1 MKKTVSINLN
11 GLIFNIDEDAFM
23 VLSDYLEKLKA
34 YFSKKEEGE
43 EIMSDI
49 ELRIAEI
56 FTSKISPSKLVINIS
71 DVEEVMNTMGRV
83 EEICDGDS
91 STDTGSRAGE
101 KKNQKKFFRDTDNR
115 LLGGVCAGLSHYS
128 GINLLAIRILFVV
141 FFLFSAG
148 FVTLV
153 YFILWLIVPKA
164 VTVADRLE
172 MKGKDIN
179 ISNIEN
185 TIKEE
190 YKEVKENFRKMKN
203 SKNFQDNLNR
213 SGRVMAGSLNIIF
226 GIFGKVL
233 GALFIIIGVFFI
245 FVLGLGLFASS
256 SEFFINEIAGLEIV
270 PLPYI
275 LSLFT
280 NPTISWL
287 FVVALSLVCFIP
299 LIAMVYAGINIVLKL
314 KSVKILNLSMFIL
327 WLVGLSM
334 LIALS
339 ISMSSHFVS
348 SNDVVLK
355 NIVIADS
362 AKTIHVNT
370 LSNMGED
377 DFMEHVFIENLR
389 LVKVNNAVKA
399 AGQVEVSVHAS
410 TDSIAYFEVQKCSR
424 GENRSQAGKNA
435 SMIRYRFA
443 VQDSLIT
450 LDEYFF
456 LPDGFKLRGQEVEIG
471 ICIPVGTKLVL
482 DKNTMPL
489 IEDTESVGNIDFDE
503 LQSGTFLMTPQGLIL
518 VAE

>member
-213 SGRVMAGSLNIIF
+213 SGRVMAGSLNII
-226 GIFGKVL
+226 
-233 GALFIIIGVFFI
+233 
-245 FVLGLGLFASS
+245 
-256 SEFFINEIAGLEIV
+256 
-270 PLPYI
+270 
-275 LSLFT
+275 
-280 NPTISWL
+280 
-287 FVVALSLVCFIP
+287 
-299 LIAMVYAGINIVLKL
+299 
-314 KSVKILNLSMFIL
+314 
-327 WLVGLSM
+327 
-334 LIALS
+334 
-339 ISMSSHFVS
+339 
-348 SNDVVLK
+348 
-355 NIVIADS
+355 
-362 AKTIHVNT
+362 
-370 LSNMGED
+370 
-377 DFMEHVFIENLR
+377 
-389 LVKVNNAVKA
+389 
-399 AGQVEVSVHAS
+399 
-410 TDSIAYFEVQKCSR
+410 
-424 GENRSQAGKNA
+424 
-435 SMIRYRFA
+435 
-443 VQDSLIT
+443 
-450 LDEYFF
+450 
-456 LPDGFKLRGQEVEIG
+456 
-471 ICIPVGTKLVL
+471 LVL
-482 DKNTMPL
+482 LP
-489 IEDTESVGNIDFDE
+489 F
-503 LQSGTFLMTPQGLIL
+503 
-518 VAE
+518 